1 MNREIEFCIPGEND
15 SKCVVITNYLK
26 RFISLRVRCLLTL
39 KDTKKDS
46 QGTLYYD
53 FYNVYNFL
61 ITVMCQ
67 AYKSRNKPLTT
78 KEAHEALRIVW
89 GRSKQLMNDEEKK
102 LK

>member
-1 MNREIEFCIPGEND
+1 MPGEND
-15 SKCVVITNYLK
+15 TKTVVVTNYLK

-39 KDTKKDS
+39 KDTKKNS

-53 FYNVYNFL
+53 YYNVYNFL

-67 AYKSRNKPLTT
+67 AYKSCRKCLTQ

-89 GRSKQLMNDEEKK
+89 GRSKQLMADEDKK
-102 LK
+102 LR